1 MRIELGGE
9 TLTLLPPGGVFLP
22 EHGALLVADLHLGK
36 GAAFRAAGRAVPAGT
51 SAETLARLSHLL
63 ESAPGATSVWVL
75 GDLFHA
81 AAGATPEL
89 DHTWRTW
96 RESRPTLEV
105 RLILGNHDDAVV
117 DVARRWGCL
126 VLDPPERL
134 GALELRHE
142 PREPLGSDGEIPASG
157 IGPGEAWGIA
167 GHLHPVVRLREGRRS
182 RLRLPCFWLR
192 GRDLVLPALGAF
204 VDGAGLRAAEGDRV
218 FVPAG
223 SQVVEVPPSQLP
235 SSARTG

>member
-1 MRIELGGE
+1 VRIELGGE
-9 TLTLLPPGGVFLP
+9 RLTLLPPGGAFLP

-51 SAETLARLSHLL
+51 SAETLDRLSHLL

-89 DHTWRTW
+89 DRTWRRW

-105 RLILGNHDDAVV
+105 TLVRGNHDEAVV
-117 DVARRWGCL
+117 EVAREWGCR
-126 VLDPPERL
+126 VLDPPGRL
-134 GALELRHE
+134 GALDLRHE
-142 PREPLGSDGEIPASG
+142 PRERSEAAPDDPCPGERT
-157 IGPGEAWGIA
+157 GEAWGVA

-182 RLRLPCFWLR
+182 GLRLPCFWLR
-192 GRDLVLPALGAF
+192 GRDLILPALGAF
-204 VDGAGLRAAEGDRV
+204 VDGARLRTGEGDRV

-223 SQVVEVPPSQLP
+223 AQVLEIPPSQLP
-235 SSARTG
+235 SSARAG